1 YLRRSMK
8 KETLCIP
15 ESGIMSSKPPS
26 RESRFASTTPR
37 ADRSVKSTPWRP
49 LLEPHFGG
57 VRVSKWNARLEKPK
71 SRLKTAWLDRM
82 ERKSLLEQSTKSA
95 EDVRRMIVTPQ

>member
-1 YLRRSMK
+1 MK

-71 SRLKTAWLDRM
+71 SRLKTAWLDRIAYSD
-82 ERKSLLEQSTKSA
+82 EGDQDSEL
-95 EDVRRMIVTPQ
+95 IVISVPGLM

>member
-1 YLRRSMK
+1 MK

-57 VRVSKWNARLEKPK
+57 VRVSRGNARPEKPK
-71 SRLKTAWLDRM
+71 SGLKRECWNGM
-82 ERKSLLEQSTKSA
+82 ERKWLLEQSTKWA
-95 EDVRRMIVTPQ
+95 EDVRRLIVTP